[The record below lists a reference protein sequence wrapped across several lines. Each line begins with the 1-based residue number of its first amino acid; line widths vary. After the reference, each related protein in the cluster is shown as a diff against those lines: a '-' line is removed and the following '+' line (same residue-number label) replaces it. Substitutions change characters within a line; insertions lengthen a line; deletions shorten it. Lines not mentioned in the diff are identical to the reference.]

1 MKVYS
6 VAFNPLNFKSHT
18 KFEDYTDEDELFNFT
33 DDYDSDDK
41 KVRDA
46 IREHM
51 YANFLTRDVFVN
63 PKNAYADSIKDLNIP
78 NLEEIGENSYRGATL
93 AKHLHAVELLKRSGV
108 SNVIDLVGYENLEI
122 ACNDNKIQ
130 YTKYPVDNFY
140 WANPIFDNEKEAR
153 ENFKKGLIEATFPEH
168 INEDIPDECFEHEF
182 KIRDIE
188 ISLGRRIFMD
198 NFIDLVH
205 KMQNGHFYISCEH
218 GELRTPNILAMN
230 TYFNPK
236 WTGVK
241 TKPTDENHYEKMKN
255 MYLNMTE
262 NEKKRLGFTQEHEEK
277 LKEEFDL

>member
-18 KFEDYTDEDELFNFT
+18 KFEDYTDDDDLFSFSE
-33 DDYDSDDK
+33 DYDSDDK

-78 NLEEIGENSYRGATL
+78 NLEEIGENSYRGSTL

-108 SNVIDLVGYENLEI
+108 SNVIDLVGYENLEQ
-122 ACNDNKIQ
+122 ACSDNKVK
-130 YTKYPVDNFY
+130 YTSYPVDSQY
-140 WANPIFDNEKEAR
+140 WGNPIFENEKTSR
-153 ENFKKGLIEATFPEH
+153 ENFKKELIKEYFPEH
-168 INEDIPDECFEHEF
+168 INEDIPDECFEHELR
-182 KIRDIE
+182 IRDSE
-188 ISLGRRIFMD
+188 VNLSRRMFMND
-198 NFIDLVH
+198 FINLVH
-205 KMQNGHFYISCEH
+205 TIQEGHFYISCEH

-241 TKPTDENHYEKMKN
+241 IKPTDENHYEKMKN